1 MLSKTFSSLLGAA
14 AVALSISS
22 LTSCVTKVPVSQA
35 FWQDR
40 QAKVAVAVAPAV
52 NQGFFYKEG
61 NQGLLD
67 LAINSAVT
75 AGPNRALKQV
85 KPDSFRLLKS
95 QFVADLKKRGH
106 NAVEVKE
113 DLQLKNYPKLQGGA
127 TGDAGKDY
135 SSVLNAYGAD
145 YLVVLSLNG
154 YGSIRPYY
162 GFIPLG
168 VPKGYANA
176 SGFMV
181 KRGASKPL
189 WHTGMGPQNQ
199 SVVPVSGNWD
209 QGPEFKN
216 LIEATHQALDSSR
229 TNLKGE
235 FFQ

>member
-1 MLSKTFSSLLGAA
+1 MFSKPISSLFRATV
-14 AVALSISS
+14 VAIAISS

-40 QAKVAVAVAPAV
+40 KTKVAVAVAPAMKE
-52 NQGFFYKEG
+52 GYFYKEG
-61 NQGLLD
+61 NQGILD

-85 KPDSFRLLKS
+85 KPDSFRLVKG
-95 QFVADLKKRGH
+95 QFVADLKKRGF

-113 DLQLKNYPKLQGGA
+113 DLQLKNYPKLKGGVP
-127 TGDAGKDY
+127 GDAGKDY
-135 SSVLNAYGAD
+135 SSVLDAYGAD

-189 WHTGMGPQNQ
+189 WHTGLGPQNQ
-199 SVVPVSGNWD
+199 SIVPVSGEWD
-209 QGPEFKN
+209 QGPEYKN
-216 LIEATHQALDSSR
+216 LIQATQQALDSSR
-229 TNLKGE
+229 GSLKGE